1 MLFIF
6 LLPKMLPRRH
16 LRITRYQRLV
26 HNIHRFHVPIHAIV
40 QTRLLRRI
48 QVLTPLPRANFE
60 AIFRDFAHQVLH
72 HLRLDLRPDAV
83 QILSRVVLASHVV
96 KNAGARARS

>member
-1 MLFIF
+1 
-6 LLPKMLPRRH
+6 
-16 LRITRYQRLV
+16 
-26 HNIHRFHVPIHAIV
+26 
-40 QTRLLRRI
+40 
-48 QVLTPLPRANFE
+48 VLTPLPRANFE

-83 QILSRVVLASHVV
+83 QILSRVVLASHVE